1 MKLGAPRG
9 AVKKRKVVGRGQGCG
24 RGCTSG
30 RGSNGQKS
38 RSGYSMKIGF
48 EGGQMPLARRIPK
61 RGFNNFQYEKAFQ
74 IVNIRDLERFKDDD
88 VIDYE
93 FLLTQ
98 GLVNR
103 KVKFVKLLGK
113 GALTKKLHIKVHR
126 ASKQAVAAVEKAGGK
141 VEIVA

>member
-30 RGSNGQKS
+30 RGSNGQKC

-61 RGFNNFQYEKAFQ
+61 RGFNNFQYEKSFQ
-74 IVNIRDLERFKDDD
+74 IINLQDLERFKEGD

-93 FLLTQ
+93 TLLEQ

-103 KVKFVKLLGK
+103 KVKFVKILGN
-113 GALTKKLHIKVHR
+113 GELTKKLHVRVHK

-141 VEIVA
+141 VELLG

>member
-9 AVKKRKVVGRGQGCG
+9 AVKKRKIVGRGQGCG

-48 EGGQMPLARRIPK
+48 EGGQMPLSRRIPK
-61 RGFNNFQYEKAFQ
+61 RGFNNFQYEKSFQ
-74 IVNIRDLERFKDDD
+74 IINLRDLERFKEGD

-93 FLLTQ
+93 ALLAQ

-113 GALTKKLHIKVHR
+113 GELTKKLHVKVHR
-126 ASKQAVAAVEKAGGK
+126 ASKNAVTAVEKAGGK
-141 VEIVA
+141 VELLG